1 MSRAVRVGVLVP
13 SSNTVMENDMHRG
26 LPQDRFSVHT
36 ARMHLVETTP
46 EAERTMVDETAPEA
60 ARLLGTARPD
70 VLVFGCTSAGSL
82 AGLDGDRRL
91 AERLGEI
98 AGCPGV
104 GVISSAVE
112 ALERRGVRR
121 VALLTPYVE
130 SLTASIARTLEEG
143 GLEVVATYGLGIDDN
158 IALADPTPE
167 EIAGIVAERFA
178 GVDCDAVFVSCT
190 NFRALEAAPAIEAAL
205 GRPVV
210 TSNLAVIEAV
220 ELRVGEPVS
229 GG

>member
-1 MSRAVRVGVLVP
+1 MSRAMRVGILVP
-13 SSNTVMENDMHRG
+13 SSNTVMENDMHQG
-26 LPQDRFSVHT
+26 LAQDRFSVHT

-46 EAERTMVDETAPEA
+46 EAERTMVDETAPDA
-60 ARLLGTARPD
+60 AALLGTARPD

-82 AGLDGDRRL
+82 AGLEGDRRL

-104 GVISSAVE
+104 GVISSAVD
-112 ALERRGVRR
+112 ALERRGVCRL
-121 VALLTPYVE
+121 ALLTPYVE

-143 GLEVVATYGLGIDDN
+143 GLEVVAAHGLGIDDN
-158 IALADPTPE
+158 IALADPTPD
-167 EIAGIVAERFA
+167 EIARIAAERFA

-210 TSNLAVIEAV
+210 TSNMAVIEAV
-220 ELRVGEPVS
+220 ERRVGEPVS

>member
-13 SSNTVMENDMHRG
+13 SSNTVMEDDMHRG
-26 LPQDRFSVHT
+26 LPQDRFSVQT

-46 EAERTMVDETAPEA
+46 EAERTMVDETAPGA

-70 VLVFGCTSAGSL
+70 LLVFGCTSAGSL
-82 AGLDGDRRL
+82 AGLEGDRRL

-104 GVISSAVE
+104 GVIASAVE

-143 GLEVVATYGLGIDDN
+143 GLEVVATHGLGIDDN
-158 IALADPTPE
+158 IALADPTPD
-167 EIAGIVAERFA
+167 EIARIATERFA

-210 TSNLAVIEAV
+210 TSSMAVIEAV
-220 ELRVGEPVS
+220 ERRVREPVS

>member
-1 MSRAVRVGVLVP
+1 MSRAIRVGVLVP
-13 SSNTVMENDMHRG
+13 SSNTVMETDLHRG
-26 LPQDRFSVHT
+26 LDHERFTVHT

-46 EAERTMVDETAPEA
+46 EAERTMVTETAPEA

-82 AGLDGDRRL
+82 GGLDGDRRL
-91 AERLGEI
+91 AEDLGEI

-112 ALERRGVRR
+112 ALERRGAAR
-121 VALLTPYVE
+121 VALLTPYTE

-143 GLEVVATYGLGIDDN
+143 GMEVPATDGLGIEDN

-167 EIAGIVAERFA
+167 EIAARAVERFA
-178 GVDCDAVFVSCT
+178 GVDCDALFVSCT

-220 ELRVGEPVS
+220 ERRVESAAGRA
-229 GG
+229 